1 MVKNDQMIRV
11 EKYEPKYKPA
21 WDQFISQSKNG
32 VFLFYRDY
40 MEYHSDRFTDHSL
53 LFFDDDQLVALMPA
67 NIKENVLVS
76 HGGLTFGGVISDSR
90 MRMPTMLEIFD
101 ALIIYLKGLGVVH
114 VIYMAIPHIYHTVPA
129 EEDLYALFRH
139 NAQLIRRDVSS
150 TIDMREKMRFSKGR
164 KWGVNQARKSG
175 LVVKQSHDF
184 KTFMAIEEHVLRT
197 RHSVKPVH
205 TAEEIALLASRFPD
219 NIQLFAAYRREA
231 MLGGVIMY
239 ESKNVAHAQY
249 IAANDEGRECGAL
262 DLVMDFLISQQYA
275 AKRYFDFGI
284 STENEGR
291 YLNMGLVENKEGFGA
306 RATVYDFYRLDLSQ

>member
-1 MVKNDQMIRV
+1 MIRV

-101 ALIIYLKGLGVVH
+101 AFIIYLKRLGVVQ
-114 VIYMAIPHIYHTVPA
+114 VIYKAIPHIYHTVPA

-197 RHSVKPVH
+197 RHGVKPVH

-262 DLVMDFLISQQYA
+262 DLVMDFLINERYA

-306 RATVYDFYRLDLSQ
+306 RATVYDFYKLDLSQ